1 MHLVVSS
8 ESHDLSS
15 FCALV
20 NSTADGYSMR
30 TTFILTSEL
39 LTLFHS
45 VQTDIFTKVVCFM
58 VSTTLTLSKF

>member
-1 MHLVVSS
+1 MYLVVSS

-39 LTLFHS
+39 LTLFSQCPDRH
-45 VQTDIFTKVVCFM
+45 IH
-58 VSTTLTLSKF
+58 